1 VSTRHPFRA
10 LPGLVATLLLV
21 LATTTTASSGI
32 ASLFYEG
39 WGRPIVVQASYLA
52 PAIAMIALGAVA
64 LRWPRAG
71 SALLIVAALGAGARW
86 LMTRLAL
93 GIAPFDFLLMNAAV
107 MVGPLVVAGLLLLAE
122 ARHQRLL
129 REEGVKPSSRW
140 ILRNLR
146 YILLVGAPL
155 VAVAIPAFQQ
165 LPALLARHDD
175 GLRGA
180 RVVEGNGVT
189 LEWAGAGPGWNQQEP
204 AGGYPSWN
212 ALMTDGATRRDRCAY
227 LNEAGTA
234 LLDEPAGIWR
244 LPATDEI
251 VRSLTRDGSHAGC
264 TWDGKAHH
272 ALCRTPPDKETP
284 LWAPDQSPIYYWSAQ
299 EADAQSAFAVNYT
312 GGISRLPKSM
322 AAGIGYRCVRAAS
335 TSAVGRWTKGAASR
349 QS

>member
-1 VSTRHPFRA
+1 VSTRHLFRA

-21 LATTTTASSGI
+21 VATTTAASSGI

-39 WGRPIVVQASYLA
+39 WSRPIVHQASYLA

-64 LRWPRAG
+64 LRWPLAG
-71 SALLIVAALGAGARW
+71 GALLIVASLGAGARW

-107 MVGPLVVAGLLLLAE
+107 MVGPFVVAGLLLFAE
-122 ARHQRLL
+122 ARHRRLL
-129 REEGVKPSSRW
+129 REEGAKPSPHW
-140 ILRNLR
+140 IVRNLR
-146 YILLVGAPL
+146 YVLIVGVPL
-155 VAVAIPAFQQ
+155 VAVAIPALQQ

-180 RVVEGNGVT
+180 RVVDGNGVT

-212 ALMTDGATRRDRCAY
+212 ALMKDPASGRDRCAY
-227 LNEAGTA
+227 LNESGTA
-234 LLDEPAGIWR
+234 LLDKPAGIWR
-244 LPATDEI
+244 LPAADEI
-251 VRSLTRDGSHAGC
+251 VRSLSRGGTNAGC
-264 TWDGKAHH
+264 AWDGKAHH

-284 LWAPDQSPIYYWSAQ
+284 LWAPDQAPIYYWSAQ
-299 EADAQSAFAVNYT
+299 EAGASTAFAVNYT

-322 AAGIGYRCVRAAS
+322 AAGIGYRCVRTAS
-335 TSAVGRWTKGAASR
+335 TSAVGR
-349 QS
+349 